1 MTLDLVI
8 AVHNAYAFY
17 PPPGTIESTIAEP
30 I

>member
-17 PPPGTIESTIAEP
+17 PPGTIESTIAKP